1 MRSVPE
7 GYLPMQN
14 FEFID
19 NQLDAESVVEM
30 WYTKF
35 VNNFF
40 VTVQIRIIGLRQC
53 CWRFLRKVTRLW
65 SYESDPLCPF
75 RI

>member
-1 MRSVPE
+1 MRMRSVPE

-35 VNNFF
+35 VNNFH
-40 VTVQIRIIGLRQC
+40 VAVQIRTI
-53 CWRFLRKVTRLW
+53 
-65 SYESDPLCPF
+65 EMPL
-75 RI
+75 